1 MTNQKGQAV
10 LVVLLVMAVAV
21 TVVLSVVASST
32 SDIRIGTTETQS
44 LRAFSAA
51 EAGIEKA
58 LVANSSTQGIV
69 GNATYN
75 ATVSGLGQGKNN
87 FVYPA
92 DIAGGDNG
100 FIWFVSHADNGTLVC
115 DASHTCFTGNT
126 VKVCWGKQG
135 SPDAAATTPALEVSI
150 FYVSGVPATAKVA
163 KAIYDPNGSRRSSNS
178 YAASDAG
185 GCSISQNQYAF
196 QKQITLSG
204 LGIPAA
210 VYSVQNGL
218 QFMSVKMLYNSDV
231 SQPMGVDVNFAGNG
245 LLPSQGNQVSSTG
258 SLSQATR
265 KIEVTRSYNQA
276 PAIFDS
282 AIFAPGG
289 LAQ

>member
-1 MTNQKGQAV
+1 MANQKGQAV

-58 LVANSSTQGIV
+58 LIANSSTQGIV

-75 ATVSGLGQGKNN
+75 ATVSGLGQGQNN

-92 DIAGGDNG
+92 DITSGDNG

-126 VKVCWGKQG
+126 VKV
-135 SPDAAATTPALEVSI
+135 
-150 FYVSGVPATAKVA
+150 
-163 KAIYDPNGSRRSSNS
+163 
-178 YAASDAG
+178 
-185 GCSISQNQYAF
+185 
-196 QKQITLSG
+196 
-204 LGIPAA
+204 
-210 VYSVQNGL
+210 
-218 QFMSVKMLYNSDV
+218 
-231 SQPMGVDVNFAGNG
+231 
-245 LLPSQGNQVSSTG
+245 
-258 SLSQATR
+258 
-265 KIEVTRSYNQA
+265 
-276 PAIFDS
+276 
-282 AIFAPGG
+282 
-289 LAQ
+289 